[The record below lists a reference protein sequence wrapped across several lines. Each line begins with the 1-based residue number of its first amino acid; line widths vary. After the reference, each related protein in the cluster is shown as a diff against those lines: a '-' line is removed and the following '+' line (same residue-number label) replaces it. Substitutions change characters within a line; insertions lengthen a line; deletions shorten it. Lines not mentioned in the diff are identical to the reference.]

1 MEPVMV
7 NAFISVALMLL
18 AVTSL
23 LLVSSAIPLLSQA
36 SRTLI
41 AFEKLADTVQGE
53 TKPTLTELREVVSGL
68 NQLKSVT
75 AERVT
80 EVSHRVEG
88 VTSTVGE
95 VAGKAKKSS
104 AVWGAGFVAGIKA
117 YLAGK
122 DDGQVP
128 AEVKQLSVDRGEV
141 GS

>member
-1 MEPVMV
+1 MDPTMV
-7 NAFISVALMLL
+7 NAFITMALMLL
-18 AVTSL
+18 AVASL
-23 LLVSSAIPLLSQA
+23 MLVAAAFPMMNQA

-53 TKPTLTELREVVSGL
+53 TKPTLAELREVISGL

-80 EVSHRVEG
+80 EVSHRVEDVAG
-88 VTSTVGE
+88 TVGN

-104 AVWGAGFVAGIKA
+104 AVWGAGFVAGIRA
-117 YLAGK
+117 YLTSRE
-122 DDGQVP
+122 DGQ
-128 AEVKQLSVDRGEV
+128 AATDVKQLSVDRGE